1 MSNVRDLFIYLQKK
15 SETCV
20 SYDSFLIQ
28 LGPLVLHHS
37 INFQLQNE
45 SQLPDGVLEKEMESQ
60 T

>member
-1 MSNVRDLFIYLQKK
+1 MWEMSSSNSEK
-15 SETCV
+15 SEICA
-20 SYDSFLIQ
+20 SSDSFLIQ
-28 LGPLVLHHS
+28 MGTLVLHHS